1 MDINQT
7 TEEMIQMFLKYGT
20 KQSLSVD
27 EFLLLRKQV
36 VDEALS
42 GVKINNQ
49 LQDTTNVNIPQQI
62 IPQEQKTIVT
72 SQFEVEEIRSEK
84 NEIIPTST
92 PKEVKQQEDK
102 EKNIPSIAIQ
112 NNQKK
117 INKPIEKKNKEVIM
131 DDAKNEE
138 NFEEENFE
146 EEFSDK
152 DFLAMMRQVED

>member
-49 LQDTTNVNIPQQI
+49 IQDTPNVYIPQQI
-62 IPQEQKTIVT
+62 IPQVQETIISSQPKVEKTKSEI
-72 SQFEVEEIRSEK
+72 EEI
-84 NEIIPTST
+84 T
-92 PKEVKQQEDK
+92 PISKQKEAKQQENQ
-102 EKNIPSIAIQ
+102 EKNTPSITIQ